1 MRAAQT
7 APERIPSLD
16 GLRAISIVMV
26 LFAHLAGTHG
36 FPVTA
41 VAANLLG
48 LAELGVH
55 VFFVISGYLITRLL
69 IDELD
74 KHGRI
79 SLRHFYFRRTM
90 RIFPPYYVYLGV
102 VFLLGVAGV
111 LQLASHDLAHGLTY
125 TSNYYPGRSW
135 FLGHTWSLSVE
146 EQFYLLWPA
155 IIVLAGRRRA
165 VVFAALTVLLVP
177 VIRLGSWELMRWSGD
192 GIGHRFETVADAIA
206 IGCVLAGIRPWL
218 HRSAVYMRALASPA
232 FAAVP
237 LLVIAANLLH
247 DHPVVYFTAA
257 LFIVNIGVA
266 ACVDWCV
273 TFSEGRVGRL
283 LNAAPVVFVGMMSYS
298 LYLWQQIFLNRASAT
313 EFSRF
318 PLNLG
323 LAIAAALASYYLVER
338 PSLRLRRRIEKR
350 RVFLPRREDDRVGR
364 QGVAIHG
371 IRVNS
376 PVISAPGGSPSV
388 DFSPPR

>member
-1 MRAAQT
+1 MRADQI

-26 LFAHLAGTHG
+26 LFGHLAGTRG

-41 VAANLLG
+41 VAGNLLG
-48 LAELGVH
+48 LGELGVH

-74 KHGRI
+74 QHGRI

-90 RIFPPYYVYLGV
+90 RIFPPYYAYLGV
-102 VFLLGVAGV
+102 VFLLSVAGV
-111 LQLASHDLAHGLTY
+111 LQLAPHDLVHGLTY

-177 VIRLGSWELMRWSGD
+177 IIRLGSWELMRWSGD

-206 IGCVLAGIRPWL
+206 IGCLLAGIRPWL
-218 HRSAVYMRALASPA
+218 HRSVVYLRALASPL
-232 FAAVP
+232 FVAVP
-237 LLVIAANLLH
+237 LFVVAVNLLH

-318 PLNLG
+318 PLNLT
-323 LAIAAALASYYLVER
+323 LAIAAALGSYYLVER

-350 RVFLPRREDDRVGR
+350 RVPAAGREDDRAAR

-371 IRVNS
+371 IRASN
-376 PVISAPGGSPSV
+376 PLISAPGGSPSV

>member
-1 MRAAQT
+1 MRAAQI

-26 LFAHLAGTHG
+26 LFAHLAGTRG

-41 VAANLLG
+41 GAGNLLG
-48 LAELGVH
+48 LGELGVH

-69 IDELD
+69 MDELD
-74 KHGRI
+74 QHGRI
-79 SLRHFYFRRTM
+79 SLKHFYFRRTL
-90 RIFPPYYVYLGV
+90 RIFPPYYAYLGV
-102 VFLLGVAGV
+102 AFLMGLAGF

-155 IIVLAGRRRA
+155 LIVLAGRRRA

-177 VIRLGSWELMRWSGD
+177 VIRLASWELMRWSGD

-206 IGCVLAGIRPWL
+206 IGCLLAGSRPWL
-218 HRSAVYMRALASPA
+218 HRSVVYLRALASPY
-232 FAAVP
+232 FAVVP
-237 LLVIAANLLH
+237 LVVFVASLLH
-247 DHPVVYFTAA
+247 DHPVVYFTVA
-257 LFIVNIGVA
+257 LFVVNIGIA
-266 ACVDWCV
+266 ACLDWCV
-273 TFSEGRVGRL
+273 TFSEGRIGAM
-283 LNAAPVVFVGMMSYS
+283 LNAAPMVFVGTMSYS
-298 LYLWQQIFLNRASAT
+298 LYLWQQLFLNRSSAHAIST
-313 EFSRF
+313 F
-318 PLNLG
+318 PLNLV
-323 LAIAAALASYYLVER
+323 LAVTAALASYYVVER
-338 PSLRLRRRIEKR
+338 PSLRLRRRIEKGFR
-350 RVFLPRREDDRVGR
+350 RAPEPQDGRVIA

-371 IRVNS
+371 MRASS
-376 PVISAPGGSPSV
+376 PLISAPSGSPSV

>member
-1 MRAAQT
+1 MRADQI

-26 LFAHLAGTHG
+26 LFAHLAGTRG
-36 FPVTA
+36 FPVPA
-41 VAANLLG
+41 VAGNLLG

-74 KHGRI
+74 QHGRI

-90 RIFPPYYVYLGV
+90 RIFPPYYAYLGV
-102 VFLLGVAGV
+102 VFLLSVAGA
-111 LQLASHDLAHGLTY
+111 LQLAPHDLVHGLTY

-155 IIVLAGRRRA
+155 IMVLAGRRRT

-177 VIRLGSWELMRWSGD
+177 IIRLGSWELMRWSGD

-206 IGCVLAGIRPWL
+206 IGCLLAGIRPWL
-218 HRSAVYMRALASPA
+218 HRSVVYLRALASPL
-232 FAAVP
+232 FVAVP
-237 LLVIAANLLH
+237 LLVVAVNLLH

-266 ACVDWCV
+266 
-273 TFSEGRVGRL
+273 
-283 LNAAPVVFVGMMSYS
+283 
-298 LYLWQQIFLNRASAT
+298 
-313 EFSRF
+313 
-318 PLNLG
+318 
-323 LAIAAALASYYLVER
+323 
-338 PSLRLRRRIEKR
+338 
-350 RVFLPRREDDRVGR
+350 
-364 QGVAIHG
+364 
-371 IRVNS
+371 
-376 PVISAPGGSPSV
+376 
-388 DFSPPR
+388 